1 MPFDFG
7 GGSDMYGNTVNASE
21 GLKTKLKSVYGWDD
35 ATAYAHMGISGMNG
49 LSDQQET
56 TTPRHLDP
64 DQGLG
69 QQQAPRPARLLVR
82 STRPALRGRR
92 RRRELLRHQPGHLAV
107 HEDHRRLHRLTGVRS
122 ASLWTQGLYC
132 AASARVQPSSCA
144 SLVR

>member
-56 TTPRHLDP
+56 TTPAIWTQIKDWANSKHLARLAFWSVNAT
-64 DQGLG
+64 G
-69 QQQAPRPARLLVR
+69 PARAAASPRTAPASARTPGSSRR
-82 STRPALRGRR
+82 SPPASPADRRPVSFLM
-92 RRRELLRHQPGHLAV
+92 
-107 HEDHRRLHRLTGVRS
+107 DTG
-122 ASLWTQGLYC
+122 TYC
-132 AASARVQPSSCA
+132 AASAARTAIVMR
-144 SLVR
+144 LVE